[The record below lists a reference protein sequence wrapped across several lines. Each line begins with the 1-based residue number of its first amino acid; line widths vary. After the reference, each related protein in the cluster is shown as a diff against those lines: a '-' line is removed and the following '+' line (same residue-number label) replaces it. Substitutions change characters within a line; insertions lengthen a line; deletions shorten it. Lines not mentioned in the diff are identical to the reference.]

1 MSCYM
6 SSGIVIPCLTL
17 LSVPCLEASLLQ
29 GASTFTLFLRLG
41 RDVVPLAHR
50 AAVAGVVH
58 VVELDL
64 DDPVHDD
71 AVGVGEARL
80 RQDAVGAALPGDVVA
95 SAAAG
100 VVTVVAAASVAAQF
114 RREQGAAR
122 QRVQHRVDPARRRE
136 ERAGE
141 QVVLVRHGVVR
152 HGSHTSRTVVT
163 SRLVGG

>member
-6 SSGIVIPCLTL
+6 SSGIVIPCLH
-17 LSVPCLEASLLQ
+17 SFFPVPYF
-29 GASTFTLFLRLG
+29 GYTFLFLRLG
-41 RDVVPLAHR
+41 RDVVSLAHR

-80 RQDAVGAALPGDVVA
+80 RQDAVGAALPGDVVVA
-95 SAAAG
+95 ALAAG
-100 VVTVVAAASVAAQF
+100 VVPAVVAAAAVTAQF

-122 QRVQHRVDPARRRE
+122 QGIQYRVDPARRRE
-136 ERAGE
+136 QRAGE
-141 QVVLVRHGVVR
+141 
-152 HGSHTSRTVVT
+152 
-163 SRLVGG
+163 